1 MATIPIEIYEILEKK
16 IGKEDAKKV
25 LEILEGS
32 LNLIE
37 EKAKEEKEIAK
48 IQIRQE
54 LTNELITKAEFYSEI
69 KMLEN
74 KIESVKSDLSS
85 EIKRLE
91 NKISTEIKRLE
102 DKISTNQTIMF
113 FFIPFVM
120 TILLSIFGI
129 LVKFLILR

>member
-25 LEILEGS
+25 LEILEDS

-91 NKISTEIKRLE
+91 DKISTEIKRLE

>member
-91 NKISTEIKRLE
+91 DKISTEIKRLE

-129 LVKFLILR
+129 VMKL